1 MLVAGD
7 HEVALLAPRRAPAE
21 GREAT
26 VSNSTSP
33 SALASHQ
40 QPICPPPSH
49 PQSATAPHH
58 QHWPLI
64 NSQYPPHPPI
74 PSQQRHLTIS
84 TGLSST
90 ANTPPPPS
98 HPQSA
103 TAPHHQHR
111 PLINSLF
118 SSHPLNQYP
127 SPLPNRQASTASP
140 PPPPPLNQYPNTG

>member
-1 MLVAGD
+1 MPQL
-7 HEVALLAPRRAPAE
+7 
-21 GREAT
+21 REET
-26 VSNSTSP
+26 
-33 SALASHQ
+33 
-40 QPICPPPSH
+40 

-64 NSQYPPHPPI
+64 NSQYAPHPPTH
-74 PSQQRHLTIS
+74 SQQQHLTIS

-90 ANTPPPPS
+90 ANTPPPTLPSPVSNGTSPSALASHQQPIPPPPPS